1 VNVAEIVEC
10 GRRVVRLEREAL
22 TTVEERM
29 GDSFAR
35 AVTMIAEAKGRV
47 IVAGVGKSGLIG
59 RKIAATL
66 TSTGTAAYFLHP
78 TESAH
83 GDLGIVGPGDI
94 AILLSKS
101 GESDEMLLL
110 LEHLEGLGV
119 GTIAITGETTSALS
133 RLSDVALD
141 AWVREEA
148 CPHDLAP
155 TTSTTAAL
163 ALGDALAVAL
173 LEHKG
178 FRREDFAR
186 LHPGGSLGRRLVTLV
201 DEVMVTAPLPI
212 LVAGA
217 TVRQAVVLLA
227 EQRGIA
233 LVADEA
239 GRLLGLLTAGDLT
252 RLMEHETDVLGQTV
266 DRVMTRAPRTA
277 RRGELASSVAYRMEE
292 HGIMAMPVLEPDERV
307 AGVVHLHDLLRARV
321 A

>member
-1 VNVAEIVEC
+1 MTPEQLVER

-22 TTVEERM
+22 AAVEERL
-29 GDSFAR
+29 DESFAR
-35 AVTMIAEAKGRV
+35 AVTMIAEASGRV

-66 TSTGTAAYFLHP
+66 TSTGTPAHFLHP
-78 TESAH
+78 VESAH
-83 GDLGIVGPGDI
+83 GDLGIVGSGDV

-101 GESDEMLLL
+101 GESDELLVL
-110 LEHLEGLGV
+110 LEQLQGLGV
-119 GTIAITGETTSALS
+119 RTVAITGDDSSELA
-133 RLSDVALD
+133 RLADVSLD

-163 ALGDALAVAL
+163 AIGDALAVAL

-186 LHPGGSLGRRLVTLV
+186 LHPGGALGRRLVTLV
-201 DEVMVTAPLPI
+201 DAVMLTDPLPV
-212 LVAGA
+212 LPPG
-217 TVRQAVVLLA
+217 TRLRQAVVVLA
-227 EQRGIA
+227 EQRGIVI
-233 LVADEA
+233 VADA
-239 GRLLGLLTAGDLT
+239 DRRLHGVLTAGDLT
-252 RLMEHETDVLGQTV
+252 RLMEHEPDVLAEPV
-266 DRVMTRAPRTA
+266 DRIMTRSPRTA
-277 RRGELASSVAYRMEE
+277 RTGELASAVAYRMET
-292 HGIMAMPVLEPDERV
+292 HGIMAMPVLDDGERL